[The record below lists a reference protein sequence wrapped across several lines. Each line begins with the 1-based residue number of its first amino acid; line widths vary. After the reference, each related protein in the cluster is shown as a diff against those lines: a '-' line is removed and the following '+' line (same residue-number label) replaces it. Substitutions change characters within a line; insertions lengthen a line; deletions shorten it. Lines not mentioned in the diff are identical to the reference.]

1 MQILGRIVWS
11 RFVRHA
17 GLPLILFGV
26 LAGCATPTRVAVTEP
41 ANLYPHKVELRA
53 YVDSGRYQAGLEQV
67 AARALAWVEERA
79 TRRLPTER
87 LAVVFDL
94 DETLL
99 LNWPSI
105 SENDFGYIPPLWE
118 QWVDR
123 AAAPAIE
130 SVREVYRAAR
140 KREIAVFYITGR
152 SERDRAGTERNLRS
166 IDCADHVE
174 LICKPSEVK
183 QTSAAF
189 KTAARERLTREGY
202 TIIAN
207 LGDQES
213 DLVGGFSERTFK
225 LPNPFYQ
232 TF

>member
-1 MQILGRIVWS
+1 MFWS

-17 GLPLILFGV
+17 GLPLIVLGV
-26 LAGCATPTRVAVTEP
+26 LVGCATPTRVSVAEP
-41 ANLYPHKVELRA
+41 ANLFPHKIELRA
-53 YVDSGRYQAGLEQV
+53 YVDSGRYQAGLERV
-67 AARALAWVEERA
+67 AASALAWVDERA
-79 TRRLPTER
+79 SRRLPAER

-99 LNWPSI
+99 LNWSSI
-105 SENDFGYIPPLWE
+105 SANDFGYIPPLWE
-118 QWVDR
+118 QWVDQ

-140 KREIAVFYITGR
+140 KRGMAVFYITGR
-152 SERDRAGTERNLRS
+152 SERDRVGTERNLHS
-166 IDCADHVE
+166 IHCAEYVE
-174 LICKPSEVK
+174 LICKPAEVK
-183 QTSAAF
+183 QSSAAF
-189 KTAARERLTREGY
+189 KTAARERLMRDGY